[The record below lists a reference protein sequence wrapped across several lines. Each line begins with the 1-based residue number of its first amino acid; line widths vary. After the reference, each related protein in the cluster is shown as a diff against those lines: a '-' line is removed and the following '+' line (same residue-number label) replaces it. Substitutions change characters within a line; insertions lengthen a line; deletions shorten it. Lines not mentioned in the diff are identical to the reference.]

1 MEKRTYPKFTITAGG
16 FAETPE
22 GKALYA
28 RCQKDGDMAPY
39 KAAKAAYAEACREML
54 PPPVDVPVLPHRLRM
69 AIRHSGFMEVADNA
83 PALEYTIGHDFPEEG
98 TGSPFALGMA
108 FVAGTAEGKRR
119 EHARRKGGAKRV

>member
-1 MEKRTYPKFTITAGG
+1 MEKRTYPKFTIAAGG

-54 PPPVDVPVLPHRLRM
+54 PPPVDVPVLPGACAQEGRKRSMEEDLKKLQIVLRAALSKM
-69 AIRHSGFMEVADNA
+69 TYNEKILLLRIMESL
-83 PALEYTIGHDFPEEG
+83 PKEG
-98 TGSPFALGMA
+98 SKRA
-108 FVAGTAEGKRR
+108 RR
-119 EHARRKGGAKRV
+119 E